1 MRNIH
6 RIIGAEINQEPSGRK
21 RFFREIEK
29 SLQNRVLISFFTSFN
44 KPVQIDDNDCDMLQ
58 SILQHIDTTK
68 GIALLINSPGGDG
81 LAAERIVNTCRAY
94 SGTGDYW
101 AIVPGKAKSAG
112 TLIAMGASKIMM
124 PMSAELGP
132 VDPQIFLAENG
143 RQRTFSAHGL
153 VSGYDRIFAEAVA
166 SSGRLEPYLQQLS
179 FYDDRD
185 VNIYRGLITLSE
197 HISVKVLSS
206 GMMAGKTD
214 DEIKKAIEIF
224 LNPVAGTHSHGR
236 PIYANEA
243 SSCGIKVET
252 LDVNSVLWRKLYEL
266 YARTEM
272 FVSIQAS
279 KAIES
284 REESF
289 YAGTSN

>member
-1 MRNIH
+1 MLVGLWVVRVMLFAPILH
-6 RIIGAEINQEPSGRK
+6 IETL
-21 RFFREIEK
+21 EK
-29 SLQNRVLISFFTSFN
+29 S
-44 KPVQIDDNDCDMLQ
+44 DCD
-58 SILQHIDTTK
+58 
-68 GIALLINSPGGDG
+68 
-81 LAAERIVNTCRAY
+81 RA
-94 SGTGDYW
+94 
-101 AIVPGKAKSAG
+101 
-112 TLIAMGASKIMM
+112 LIAWNHKMG
-124 PMSAELGP
+124 
-132 VDPQIFLAENG
+132 
-143 RQRTFSAHGL
+143 
-153 VSGYDRIFAEAVA
+153 
-166 SSGRLEPYLQQLS
+166 
-179 FYDDRD
+179 
-185 VNIYRGLITLSE
+185 GLITLSE